1 MSSDHTEGVA
11 QDVRAQA
18 RAAHAEQHDVGV
30 LLALLAQRDE
40 LILFLQHLVGYVE
53 PPKAVPDLLPL
64 GGVRAPQRGVLRPQ
78 ASRRVVLLQAR
89 ELLVDR
95 RLQRAEAVPLTRSL
109 PA

>member
-1 MSSDHTEGVA
+1 LGGRE
-11 QDVRAQA
+11 
-18 RAAHAEQHDVGV
+18 
-30 LLALLAQRDE
+30 E

-53 PPKAVPDLLPL
+53 PRTAVAELLPL

-109 PA
+109 ARPDVPGVLLERGEQGFERFREG